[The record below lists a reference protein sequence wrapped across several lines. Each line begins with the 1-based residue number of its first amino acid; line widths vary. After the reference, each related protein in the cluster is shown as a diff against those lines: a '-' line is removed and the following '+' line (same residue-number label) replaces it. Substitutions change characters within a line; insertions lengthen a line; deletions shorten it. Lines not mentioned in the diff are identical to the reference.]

1 MNPELLP
8 VIHQPENTDKDVV
21 KRFQHLNGI
30 EGKKCLC
37 IGYTSEEIDE
47 YIKKYKPEEIVC
59 LTLWTDHNDAKIDG
73 FELIIGDITKTT
85 PFADN
90 EFDAIITLSLL
101 EHVSS
106 LKDAFTEIRR
116 ILKPD
121 GFFYS
126 YFGPCWSS
134 CVGHHIYAKPGD
146 PLLDFTQWK
155 LPSHIHLLSSEPEI
169 MSFYKKKGCSDI
181 QCNEALYW
189 FYKTPIINRIFF
201 DEYLLLFNY
210 FFYIIAIETMYMN
223 IPQKLL
229 DKLREIYYP
238 YLDFSTYGGS
248 FLLKNRK

>member
-8 VIHQPENTDKDVV
+8 VIQSPENTDKDIVL
-21 KRFQHLNGI
+21 RFQHLNSI
-30 EGKKCLC
+30 KGKKCLC
-37 IGYTSEEIDE
+37 IGYTSEEVNK
-47 YIKKYKPEEIVC
+47 YIKKYEPEEIVC
-59 LTLWTDHNDAKIDG
+59 LTLWTDHNDAKVDC
-73 FELIIGDITKTT
+73 FKLIIGDITKKT
-85 PFADN
+85 PFIDN

-106 LKDAFTEIRR
+106 LKDAFSEIRR

-126 YFGPCWSS
+126 YFGPSWSS

-155 LPSHIHLLSSEPEI
+155 MPSHIHLLCSEPEI
-169 MSFYKKKGCSDI
+169 VSFYKKNGYSDV
-181 QCNEALYW
+181 QCNEVLHW
-189 FYKTPIINRIFF
+189 FYQTPIINRFFF

-210 FFYIIAIETMYMN
+210 FFYLIAIETTYMN